1 MSKLFLL
8 IHHRQFLFRFQLE
21 EELWLVGLYDPLI
34 IVNVSRILQLSV
46 VLTINTINIPGAL
59 IGFLILLIAVALL
72 GLLTAVLV
80 LRTIVFLLIE
90 AVFFSTLLDETLA
103 DLDEGSLTTAV
114 GFAVITAFS
123 DASLIYKYNFV

>member
-21 EELWLVGLYDPLI
+21 EELWLVELYDLLI